1 MILDAASRMGSLVDD
16 LLAFSRIGRA
26 ETQKTTINLEQLVKA
41 VIGEIALDT
50 QARKIIGGSGVCRL
64 VTAIPRCSG
73 WCSVIS
79 FESGGVHSDAALRLR

>member
-41 VIGEIALDT
+41 MIGEIAPDT
-50 QARKIIGGSGVCRL
+50 QGAENYLAGWGFADLLRRSFPAPAGVQ
-64 VTAIPRCSG
+64 
-73 WCSVIS
+73 
-79 FESGGVHSDAALRLR
+79 